1 MNLRKWQSKAL
12 HAVQEIRQGGVK
24 KHALIAACPGAGKTR
39 FTVAMWQT
47 PDMSRGCDVIVVVGP
62 SRLLKRQWKRAFE
75 SAGIGAIAEIGN
87 GHLEQRAYRD
97 DEMFDPER
105 PAQVYTYA
113 QVASNPALFGI
124 LCRRHKVLAI
134 FDEIHHADDD
144 AAYGRALEL
153 GFEDAAFVVS
163 LTGTPFN
170 TRGGRLAFCDTV
182 QVTDDDGRKLNRT
195 VTDFEYSYGDA
206 LSATGDSDD
215 PEVVRPVQ
223 FVRWN
228 GTARWQTMNIDT
240 GEVKERSVDGSK
252 KSDPLSPLVDI
263 EGDYAKRMI
272 DSALDRLS
280 QIREHQSNAGM
291 LITAMDREHCE
302 QITKYLGSKGV
313 RDVVMIMH
321 DTPGAADKIR
331 DFERGNQRV
340 LVAIKMISEGVDI
353 KRLRVGVYLSN
364 VLTQMF
370 FTQFI
375 GRFIRWDGSISASQ
389 FACVFIPEH
398 VTLIK
403 YALEIERMVCEAE
416 MADVGPDGPD
426 GPGPDKPTTV
436 WMNLESDGKEN
447 GVIEREQQIV
457 ADEARE
463 IREALQRAGMASL
476 FSEGQA
482 KKFLDAIRSGAA
494 PDSKFHK
501 AQQFNES
508 SLSKQND
515 KMVGV
520 IERVSATSGRPM
532 TFAQINAAANKAVG
546 IKTKDVM
553 TPESKLRERLD
564 FLKGLLVRTRE
575 GGDAFVS

>member
-1 MNLRKWQSKAL
+1 M
-12 HAVQEIRQGGVK
+12 
-24 KHALIAACPGAGKTR
+24 
-39 FTVAMWQT
+39 
-47 PDMSRGCDVIVVVGP
+47 
-62 SRLLKRQWKRAFE
+62 
-75 SAGIGAIAEIGN
+75 
-87 GHLEQRAYRD
+87 
-97 DEMFDPER
+97 
-105 PAQVYTYA
+105 
-113 QVASNPALFGI
+113 
-124 LCRRHKVLAI
+124 
-134 FDEIHHADDD
+134 
-144 AAYGRALEL
+144 
-153 GFEDAAFVVS
+153 
-163 LTGTPFN
+163 
-170 TRGGRLAFCDTV
+170 
-182 QVTDDDGRKLNRT
+182 
-195 VTDFEYSYGDA
+195 
-206 LSATGDSDD
+206 
-215 PEVVRPVQ
+215 Q

-228 GTARWQTMNIDT
+228 GIARWQTMNIET
-240 GEVKERSVDGSK
+240 GETKERSVDGSK
-252 KSDPLSPLVDI
+252 KTDPLSPLVDI

-353 KRLRVGVYLSN
+353 KRLRIGVYLSN

-375 GRFIRWDGSISASQ
+375 GRFIRWDGSIPASQ

-403 YALEIERMVCEAE
+403 YALEIERMVCDAE
-416 MADVGPDGPD
+416 MTEDGDGDGDGPD
-426 GPGPDKPTTV
+426 GPKFV
-436 WMNLESDGKEN
+436 RMNLESDGQEN
-447 GVIEREQQIV
+447 GVIEREEEIA
-457 ADEARE
+457 ADETRE
-463 IREALQRAGMASL
+463 IREALQRAGMASRL
-476 FSEGQA
+476 SEGQA
-482 KKFLDAIRSGAA
+482 KKFLDAMRAGAA
-494 PDSKFHK
+494 PESKFHE
-501 AQQFNES
+501 ANQFNES

-515 KMVGV
+515 KMVGI
-520 IERVSATSGRPM
+520 IERVSSTSGRPM

-564 FLKGLLVRTRE
+564 FLKGLLIRVRE
-575 GGDAFVS
+575 GGDAIVS